1 MSKDKILLVEDEPDL
16 LQTLAFNF
24 ENEGYEVAKALD
36 GKEAIKFLEDDDSI
50 SLVILD
56 LMLPDMSGLDICRR
70 IRAAD
75 NLKDI
80 LVIMVTAKGEEV
92 DRVVGFEVG
101 ADDYVVKPYSV
112 RELLLRVGGMLKRS
126 SKENQ
131 SNDKDLVE
139 FEDLKIDNNK
149 HKVYLS
155 DEKISLTSKEFK
167 LLKHLLL
174 KADKVQSRDNLLEKV
189 WGYNNDV
196 TTRTVDTHIKR
207 LRSKIG
213 KYGDK
218 IETIRGE
225 GYLFNLSLIHI

>member
-1 MSKDKILLVEDEPDL
+1 MIKDQILLVEDEPDL
-16 LQTLAFNF
+16 LQTLSFNF
-24 ENEGYEVAKALD
+24 ENEGYKVSKASNGEKAL
-36 GKEAIKFLEDDDSI
+36 KFLEENNSI
-50 SLVILD
+50 GLVVLD
-56 LMLPDMSGLDICRR
+56 LMLPDISGLDICRH
-70 IRAAD
+70 IRSSD

-139 FEDLKIDNNK
+139 YEDLKIDNNK

-225 GYLFNLSLIHI
+225 GYLFNKSE

>member
-16 LQTLAFNF
+16 LNTLSFNF
-24 ENEGYEVAKALD
+24 ESEGYKVAKALN
-36 GKEAIKFLEDDDSI
+36 GKEAMKFLEDDDSI

-56 LMLPDMSGLDICRR
+56 LMLPDMSGLDICRH

-139 FEDLKIDNNK
+139 YEDLKIDNNK

-225 GYLFNLSLIHI
+225 GYLFNKSE

>member
-16 LQTLAFNF
+16 LNTLSFNF
-24 ENEGYEVAKALD
+24 ESEGYKVAKALN
-36 GKEAIKFLEDDDSI
+36 GKEAMKFLEDDDSI

-56 LMLPDMSGLDICRR
+56 LMLPDMSGLDLCRH
-70 IRAAD
+70 IRATD

-139 FEDLKIDNNK
+139 YEDLKIDNNK

-155 DEKISLTSKEFK
+155 DKKISLTLKEFK

-189 WGYNNDV
+189 WGYNNNV

-225 GYLFNLSLIHI
+225 GYLFNKSE

>member
-24 ENEGYEVAKALD
+24 ENEGYKVAKALD

-126 SKENQ
+126 SKEKQ

-139 FEDLKIDNNK
+139 YEDLKIDNNK

-167 LLKHLLL
+167 LLKYLLL

-225 GYLFNLSLIHI
+225 GYLFNKSE

>member
-24 ENEGYEVAKALD
+24 ENEGYKVAKALD
-36 GKEAIKFLEDDDSI
+36 GKEAMKFLEDDDSI

-56 LMLPDMSGLDICRR
+56 LMLPDMSGLDICRH

-126 SKENQ
+126 SKEKQ

-139 FEDLKIDNNK
+139 YEDLKIDNNK

-225 GYLFNLSLIHI
+225 GYLFNKSE

>member
-1 MSKDKILLVEDEPDL
+1 
-16 LQTLAFNF
+16 
-24 ENEGYEVAKALD
+24 
-36 GKEAIKFLEDDDSI
+36 
-50 SLVILD
+50 
-56 LMLPDMSGLDICRR
+56 MSGLDICRH
-70 IRAAD
+70 IRATD

-139 FEDLKIDNNK
+139 YEDLKIDNDK

-225 GYLFNLSLIHI
+225 GYLFNKSE

>member
-24 ENEGYEVAKALD
+24 ESEGYKVKKATS
-36 GKEAIKFLEDDDSI
+36 GKEAMKFLEDDDSI

-56 LMLPDMSGLDICRR
+56 LMLPDMSGLDICRH
-70 IRAAD
+70 IRAKN

-131 SNDKDLVE
+131 SNDKDSFVYQ
-139 FEDLKIDNNK
+139 DLKIDTDK
-149 HKVYLS
+149 HKVYLT
-155 DEKISLTSKEFK
+155 DKKISLTSKEFK
-167 LLKHLLL
+167 LLKHLLS
-174 KADKVQSRDNLLEKV
+174 KADKVQTRDNLLQKV
-189 WGYNNDV
+189 WGYDSDV

-225 GYLFNLSLIHI
+225 GYIFNKSD

>member
-24 ENEGYEVAKALD
+24 ENEGYKVAKALD

-56 LMLPDMSGLDICRR
+56 LMLPDMSGLDICRH

-139 FEDLKIDNNK
+139 YEDLKIDNNK

-225 GYLFNLSLIHI
+225 GYLFNKSE

>member
-1 MSKDKILLVEDEPDL
+1 MSKHTILLVEDELDL
-16 LQTLAFNF
+16 LQTLSFNF
-24 ENEGYEVAKALD
+24 ESEGYKVKKATNR
-36 GKEAIKFLEDDDSI
+36 KEATKFLEDDDSI

-56 LMLPDMSGLDICRR
+56 LMLPDMSGLDICRH

-131 SNDKDLVE
+131 SNDKDSFVYQ
-139 FEDLKIDNNK
+139 DLKIDTDK
-149 HKVYLS
+149 HKVYLT
-155 DEKISLTSKEFK
+155 DKKISLTSKEFK
-167 LLKHLLL
+167 LLKHLLS
-174 KADKVQSRDNLLEKV
+174 KADKVQTRDNLLQKV
-189 WGYNNDV
+189 WGYDSDV

-225 GYLFNLSLIHI
+225 GYIFNKSD

>member
-1 MSKDKILLVEDEPDL
+1 M
-16 LQTLAFNF
+16 
-24 ENEGYEVAKALD
+24 
-36 GKEAIKFLEDDDSI
+36 KFLEDDDSI

-56 LMLPDMSGLDICRR
+56 LMLPDMSGLDICRH
-70 IRAAD
+70 IRATD

-225 GYLFNLSLIHI
+225 GYLFNKSE

>member
-1 MSKDKILLVEDEPDL
+1 MSKEHILLVEDEPDL
-16 LQTLAFNF
+16 LQTLSFNF
-24 ENEGYEVAKALD
+24 ESEGYKVSKALN
-36 GKEAIKFLEDDDSI
+36 GEEAMKLLEKNDSI
-50 SLVILD
+50 AMVILD
-56 LMLPDMSGLDICRR
+56 LMLPDTSGLDICRH
-70 IRAAD
+70 IRKTD
-75 NLKDI
+75 DLKDI

-126 SKENQ
+126 SKE
-131 SNDKDLVE
+131 KDEGDREVLV
-139 FEDLKIDNNK
+139 FEDLKIDTNK

-155 DEKISLTSKEFK
+155 DKKISLTSKEFK
-167 LLKHLLL
+167 LLKHLLS
-174 KADKVQSRDNLLEKV
+174 KADKVQTRDNLLDKV

-196 TTRTVDTHIKR
+196 TTRTVDTHVKR

-218 IETIRGE
+218 IETVRGE
-225 GYLFNLSLIHI
+225 GYIFNKLD

>member
-1 MSKDKILLVEDEPDL
+1 
-16 LQTLAFNF
+16 
-24 ENEGYEVAKALD
+24 
-36 GKEAIKFLEDDDSI
+36 
-50 SLVILD
+50 
-56 LMLPDMSGLDICRR
+56 MLPDTSGLDICRQ
-70 IRAAD
+70 IRKTD
-75 NLKDI
+75 DLKDI

-126 SKENQ
+126 SKEKDEG
-131 SNDKDLVE
+131 DKEVLV
-139 FEDLKIDNNK
+139 FEDLKIDTNK

-155 DEKISLTSKEFK
+155 DKKISLTSKEFK
-167 LLKHLLL
+167 LLKHLLS
-174 KADKVQSRDNLLEKV
+174 KADKVQTRDNLLDKV

-196 TTRTVDTHIKR
+196 TTRTVDTHVKR

-218 IETIRGE
+218 IETVRGE
-225 GYLFNLSLIHI
+225 GYIFNKLD

>member
-24 ENEGYEVAKALD
+24 ENEGYKVAKALD

-50 SLVILD
+50 SLVILE

-70 IRAAD
+70 IRATD

-139 FEDLKIDNNK
+139 YEDLKIDNNK

-225 GYLFNLSLIHI
+225 GYLFNKSE

>member
-16 LQTLAFNF
+16 LNTLSFNF
-24 ENEGYEVAKALD
+24 ESEGYKVAKALN
-36 GKEAIKFLEDDDSI
+36 GKEAMKFLEEDDSI

-56 LMLPDMSGLDICRR
+56 LMLPDMSGLDICRH
-70 IRAAD
+70 IRATD

-139 FEDLKIDNNK
+139 YEDLKIDNDK

-207 LRSKIG
+207 LRSKMG

-225 GYLFNLSLIHI
+225 GYLFNKSE

>member
-24 ENEGYEVAKALD
+24 ENEGYKVAKALD

-70 IRAAD
+70 IRATD

-139 FEDLKIDNNK
+139 YEDLKIDNNK

-167 LLKHLLL
+167 LLNHLLL

-225 GYLFNLSLIHI
+225 GYLFNKSE

>member
-24 ENEGYEVAKALD
+24 ENEGYKVAKALD

-70 IRAAD
+70 IRATD

-139 FEDLKIDNNK
+139 YEDLKIDNNK

-174 KADKVQSRDNLLEKV
+174 KADKVQSRNNLLEKV

-225 GYLFNLSLIHI
+225 GYLFNKSE

>member
-1 MSKDKILLVEDEPDL
+1 MIKDQILLVEDEPDL

-24 ENEGYEVAKALD
+24 ENEGYKVAKALD

-139 FEDLKIDNNK
+139 YEDLKIDNNK

-155 DEKISLTSKEFK
+155 DENISLTSKEFK
-167 LLKHLLL
+167 LLNHLLL

-225 GYLFNLSLIHI
+225 GYLFNKSE

>member
-1 MSKDKILLVEDEPDL
+1 MSTDKILLVEDEPDL
-16 LQTLAFNF
+16 LNTLSFNF
-24 ENEGYEVAKALD
+24 ESEGYKVAKALN
-36 GKEAIKFLEDDDSI
+36 GKEAMKFLEDDDSI

-56 LMLPDMSGLDICRR
+56 LMLPDMSGLDICRH
-70 IRAAD
+70 IRATD

-139 FEDLKIDNNK
+139 YEDLKIDNDK

-225 GYLFNLSLIHI
+225 GYLFNKSE

>member
-16 LQTLAFNF
+16 LQTLSFNF
-24 ENEGYEVAKALD
+24 ENEGYKVAKALD
-36 GKEAIKFLEDDDSI
+36 GKEAMKFLEDDDSI

-56 LMLPDMSGLDICRR
+56 LMLPDMSGLDICRH

-112 RELLLRVGGMLKRS
+112 RELLLRVGGILKRS
-126 SKENQ
+126 SKEKQ

-139 FEDLKIDNNK
+139 YEDLKIDNNK

-225 GYLFNLSLIHI
+225 GYLFNKSE

>member
-16 LQTLAFNF
+16 LNTLSFNF
-24 ENEGYEVAKALD
+24 ESEGYKVAKALN
-36 GKEAIKFLEDDDSI
+36 GKEAMKFLEDDDSI

-56 LMLPDMSGLDICRR
+56 LMLPDMSGLDICRH
-70 IRAAD
+70 IRATD
-75 NLKDI
+75 NLKDT

-139 FEDLKIDNNK
+139 YEDLKIDNNK

-225 GYLFNLSLIHI
+225 GYLFNKSE

>member
-1 MSKDKILLVEDEPDL
+1 MSNDHILLVEDEPDL
-16 LQTLAFNF
+16 LQTLSFNF
-24 ENEGYEVAKALD
+24 ESEGYKVSKALN
-36 GKEAIKFLEDDDSI
+36 GEEAMKLLEKNDSI
-50 SLVILD
+50 AMVILD
-56 LMLPDMSGLDICRR
+56 LMLPDTSGLDICRH
-70 IRAAD
+70 IRKTD
-75 NLKDI
+75 DLKNI

-126 SKENQ
+126 SKEKNEG
-131 SNDKDLVE
+131 DKEVLV
-139 FEDLKIDNNK
+139 FEDLKIDTNK

-155 DEKISLTSKEFK
+155 DKKISLTSKEFK
-167 LLKHLLL
+167 LLKHLLS
-174 KADKVQSRDNLLEKV
+174 KADKVQTRDNLLDKV

-196 TTRTVDTHIKR
+196 TTRTVDTHVKR

-218 IETIRGE
+218 IETVRGE
-225 GYLFNLSLIHI
+225 GYIFNKLD

>member
-24 ENEGYEVAKALD
+24 ESEGYKVAKALD
-36 GKEAIKFLEDDDSI
+36 GKEAMKFLEDDDSI

-139 FEDLKIDNNK
+139 YEDLKIDNNK

-225 GYLFNLSLIHI
+225 GYLFNKSE

>member
-24 ENEGYEVAKALD
+24 ENEGYKVAKALD

-70 IRAAD
+70 IRATD
-75 NLKDI
+75 NLNDI

-139 FEDLKIDNNK
+139 YEDLKIDNNK

-225 GYLFNLSLIHI
+225 GYLFNKSE

>member
-24 ENEGYEVAKALD
+24 ENEGYKVAKALD

-70 IRAAD
+70 IRATD

-131 SNDKDLVE
+131 SNDKDLIE
-139 FEDLKIDNNK
+139 YEDLKIDNNK

-225 GYLFNLSLIHI
+225 GYLFNKSE

>member
-24 ENEGYEVAKALD
+24 ENEGYKVAKALD
-36 GKEAIKFLEDDDSI
+36 GKEAMKFLEDDDSI

-56 LMLPDMSGLDICRR
+56 LMLPDMSGLDICRH

-112 RELLLRVGGMLKRS
+112 RELLLRVGGILKRS
-126 SKENQ
+126 SKEKQ

-139 FEDLKIDNNK
+139 YEDLKIDNNK

-155 DEKISLTSKEFK
+155 DKKISLTLKEFK

-225 GYLFNLSLIHI
+225 GYLFNKSE

>member
-1 MSKDKILLVEDEPDL
+1 
-16 LQTLAFNF
+16 
-24 ENEGYEVAKALD
+24 
-36 GKEAIKFLEDDDSI
+36 
-50 SLVILD
+50 
-56 LMLPDMSGLDICRR
+56 MSGLDICRH
-70 IRAAD
+70 IRAKN

-126 SKENQ
+126 LKEDQ
-131 SNDKDLVE
+131 LNDKDLVE
-139 FEDLKIDNNK
+139 YENLKIDNNK

-155 DEKISLTSKEFK
+155 DKKISLTSKEFK
-167 LLKHLLL
+167 LLRHLVR
-174 KADKVQSRDNLLEKV
+174 KADRVQTRDNLLEKV
-189 WGYNNDV
+189 WGYNSDV

-225 GYLFNLSLIHI
+225 GYLFNKSD

>member
-24 ENEGYEVAKALD
+24 ENEGYKVAKALD
-36 GKEAIKFLEDDDSI
+36 GKEAMKFLEDDDSI

-56 LMLPDMSGLDICRR
+56 LMLPDMSGLDICRH

-75 NLKDI
+75 NLKVI
-80 LVIMVTAKGEEV
+80 LVILVTAKGEEV

-112 RELLLRVGGMLKRS
+112 RELLLRVGGILKRS
-126 SKENQ
+126 SKEKQ

-139 FEDLKIDNNK
+139 YEDLKIDNNK

-225 GYLFNLSLIHI
+225 GYLFNKSE

>member
-24 ENEGYEVAKALD
+24 ENEGYKVAKALD

-139 FEDLKIDNNK
+139 YEDLKIDNNK

-196 TTRTVDTHIKR
+196 TTRTVDTPVSYTHLTLPTKA
-207 LRSKIG
+207 
-213 KYGDK
+213 
-218 IETIRGE
+218 
-225 GYLFNLSLIHI
+225 

>member
-1 MSKDKILLVEDEPDL
+1 MSKEHILLVEDEPDL
-16 LQTLAFNF
+16 LQTLSFNF
-24 ENEGYEVAKALD
+24 ESEGYKVSKALN
-36 GKEAIKFLEDDDSI
+36 GEEAMKLLEKNDSI
-50 SLVILD
+50 AMVILD
-56 LMLPDMSGLDICRR
+56 LMLPGISGLDICRH
-70 IRAAD
+70 IRNTD
-75 NLKDI
+75 DLKNL

-139 FEDLKIDNNK
+139 YEDLKIDNNK

-155 DEKISLTSKEFK
+155 DENISLTSKEFK

-225 GYLFNLSLIHI
+225 GYLFNKSE

>member
-24 ENEGYEVAKALD
+24 ENEGYKVAKALD

-70 IRAAD
+70 IRGTD

-139 FEDLKIDNNK
+139 YVDLKIDNNK
-149 HKVYLS
+149 HKVYVS

-225 GYLFNLSLIHI
+225 GYLFNKSE

>member
-16 LQTLAFNF
+16 LNTLSFNF
-24 ENEGYEVAKALD
+24 ESEGYKVAKALN
-36 GKEAIKFLEDDDSI
+36 GKEAMKFLEEDDSI

-56 LMLPDMSGLDICRR
+56 LMLPDMSGLDICRH
-70 IRAAD
+70 IRATD

-139 FEDLKIDNNK
+139 YEDLKIDNDK

-225 GYLFNLSLIHI
+225 GYLFNKSE

>member
-1 MSKDKILLVEDEPDL
+1 MSKEHILLVEDEPDL
-16 LQTLAFNF
+16 LQTLSFNF
-24 ENEGYEVAKALD
+24 ESEGYKVSKALN
-36 GKEAIKFLEDDDSI
+36 GEEAMKLLEKNDSI
-50 SLVILD
+50 AMVILD
-56 LMLPDMSGLDICRR
+56 LMLPDTSGLDICRH
-70 IRAAD
+70 IRKTD
-75 NLKDI
+75 DLKDI

-126 SKENQ
+126 SKEKDEG
-131 SNDKDLVE
+131 DKDVLV
-139 FEDLKIDNNK
+139 FEDLKIDTNK

-155 DEKISLTSKEFK
+155 DKKISLTSKEFK
-167 LLKHLLL
+167 LLKHLLS
-174 KADKVQSRDNLLEKV
+174 KADKVQTRDNLLDKV

-196 TTRTVDTHIKR
+196 TTRTVDTHVKR

-218 IETIRGE
+218 IETVRGE
-225 GYLFNLSLIHI
+225 GYIFNKLD

>member
-24 ENEGYEVAKALD
+24 ENEGYKVAKALD
-36 GKEAIKFLEDDDSI
+36 GKEAMKFLEDDDSI

-56 LMLPDMSGLDICRR
+56 LMLPDMSGLDICRH

-112 RELLLRVGGMLKRS
+112 RELLLRVGGILKRS
-126 SKENQ
+126 SKEKQ

-139 FEDLKIDNNK
+139 YEDLKIDNNK

-225 GYLFNLSLIHI
+225 GYLFNKSE